1 MKITYDRA
9 RRSLQYRKE
18 LIEKPNRKV
27 EKLPMD
33 VVMLSRLQFA
43 STTIFHFFFV
53 PISIGLALIIAIM
66 ETMYVV
72 KGKEEYK
79 TMAKFWGKLFLINFA
94 VGVVTGILQ
103 EFQFGMNW
111 SNYSRFVGDV
121 FGAPLAIEALLA
133 FFLEST
139 FIGLWIFGWDRL
151 SKKVHLACI
160 WLVAF
165 GTVMSAFWILAANSF
180 MQRPVGFTINN
191 GRAEMNDF
199 FALITNGQLLVE
211 FPHTVFGA
219 FATGA
224 FLVAGISA
232 WKMLKRQELSFF
244 KKSFQ
249 ISIIVALISSVLV
262 ALFGHQQA
270 QYLIHTQPMKMAAG
284 EGLWET
290 SEDPAPWTVF
300 AIIDP
305 DKQENKAELKIPYL
319 LSFLSYSKFSGEVKG
334 MKELQ
339 AEYEATYGP
348 GDYIPP
354 VRTTFWS
361 FRIMVAA
368 GTLMILLGLYGIY
381 YAARKKLD
389 KLQPWFLRVMLFSI
403 SLPHIANASG
413 WIMTEIGRQPWTVF
427 GLMRTEDSISPS
439 VSAGEVLFSLIAFS
453 AIYTILAIIMAYLFV
468 RVIKKG
474 PYAAADGKASFSDPF
489 GASGDKTHSNDPFE
503 QEGRHA
509 YSK

>member
-1 MKITYDRA
+1 
-9 RRSLQYRKE
+9 
-18 LIEKPNRKV
+18 
-27 EKLPMD
+27 MD
-33 VVMLSRLQFA
+33 MVILSRIQFA

-53 PISIGLALIIAIM
+53 PVSIGLAFLIAIM

-72 KGKEEYK
+72 KGNEEYK
-79 TMAKFWGKLFLINFA
+79 KMAKFWGKLFLINFA
-94 VGVVTGILQ
+94 VGVVTGIIQ

-121 FGAPLAIEALLA
+121 FGAPLAVEALLA
-133 FFLEST
+133 FFMEST

-160 WLVAF
+160 WLVVF

-211 FPHTVFGA
+211 FPHTIFGA
-219 FATGA
+219 LATGA
-224 FLVAGISA
+224 FLMAGISA
-232 WKMLKRQELSFF
+232 WKLLKKSDTSFF
-244 KKSFQ
+244 RKSFQ
-249 ISIIVALISSVLV
+249 LSIVVALVTSVLV
-262 ALFGHQQA
+262 AVFGHQQA
-270 QYLIHTQPMKMAAG
+270 QYLIQTQPMKMAAS

-290 SEDPAPWTVF
+290 SEDPAPWTVI
-300 AIIDP
+300 AAIDP
-305 DKQENKAELKIPYL
+305 DKQENSMEWKIPYL
-319 LSFLSYSKFSGEVKG
+319 LSFLSYSKFTGEVRG

-339 AEYEATYGP
+339 AEYEQSYGP
-348 GDYIPP
+348 GNYIPP

-368 GTLMILLGLYGIY
+368 GTLMILLGMYGVY
-381 YAARKKLD
+381 LAVRKKLG
-389 KLQPWFLRVMLFSI
+389 QGNRVFMRLMIFSI
-403 SLPHIANASG
+403 FLPHIANASG

-439 VSAGEVLFSLIAFS
+439 VTAGEVLFSLIAFS
-453 AIYTILAIIMAYLFV
+453 AIYTLLAIVMVYLFL
-468 RVIKKG
+468 RVIKQG
-474 PYAAADGKASFSDPF
+474 PDAAAPVESRDYDPF
-489 GASGDKTHSNDPFE
+489 D
-503 QEGRHA
+503 QEGYHA
-509 YSK
+509 VSK

>member
-1 MKITYDRA
+1 
-9 RRSLQYRKE
+9 
-18 LIEKPNRKV
+18 
-27 EKLPMD
+27 MD
-33 VVMLSRLQFA
+33 MVMLSRLQFA

-72 KGKEEYK
+72 KGDEEYK
-79 TMAKFWGKLFLINFA
+79 KMAKFWGKLFLINFA

-151 SKKVHLACI
+151 SKKLHLACI
-160 WLVAF
+160 WLVSF

-211 FPHTVFGA
+211 FPHTVLGA

-224 FLVAGISA
+224 FLVTGISA
-232 WKMLKRQELSFF
+232 WKLLKRQEVSFF
-244 KKSFQ
+244 KKSFH
-249 ISIIVALISSVLV
+249 IAIIVALASSILV

-270 QYLIHTQPMKMAAG
+270 QYLMHTQPMKMAAG

-290 SEDPAPWTVF
+290 SDDPAPWTVF

-305 DKQENKAELKIPYL
+305 AKQENKAEFKIPYL

-334 MKELQ
+334 IKELQ
-339 AEYEATYGP
+339 AEYEQTYGP

-361 FRIMVAA
+361 FRIMVGA
-368 GTLMILLGLYGIY
+368 GTIMILLGMAGYY
-381 YAARKKLD
+381 YAARKRMD
-389 KLQPWFLRVMLFSI
+389 KMKPWFLKAMLFAI

-439 VSAGEVLFSLIAFS
+439 VTAGEVLFSLIAFS

-468 RVIKKG
+468 RVIKQG
-474 PYAAADGKASFSDPF
+474 PYFSESEHGSIADPFEIVEADGQL
-489 GASGDKTHSNDPFE
+489 NDPFAK
-503 QEGRHA
+503 EGSNA
-509 YSK
+509 ISK